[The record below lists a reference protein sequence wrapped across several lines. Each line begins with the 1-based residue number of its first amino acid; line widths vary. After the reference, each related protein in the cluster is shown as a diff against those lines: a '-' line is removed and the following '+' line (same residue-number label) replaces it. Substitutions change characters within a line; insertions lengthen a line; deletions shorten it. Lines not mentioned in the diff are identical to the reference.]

1 MEALAA
7 RARKRWQLI
16 KDRHHSRSA
25 PDNLFTDSESSP
37 WQLLISQF
45 EELMKLSGASDE
57 WQLSADADS
66 PMQAL
71 LSGHHPLGVLHA
83 NVLEVS
89 THSRLAQCRP
99 SSHHHPIPAAVIERR
114 ARAAAAAARARA
126 RASRSRSDSPR
137 C

>member
-66 PMQAL
+66 IYPKAWIDSYVDVLKNKEYSCAYGRYSFIPSAGSSRFAL
-71 LSGHHPLGVLHA
+71 ALHEIVA
-83 NVLEVS
+83 ESYFLFRRKRGKDYLNVMGFNFE
-89 THSRLAQCRP
+89 
-99 SSHHHPIPAAVIERR
+99 
-114 ARAAAAAARARA
+114 
-126 RASRSRSDSPR
+126 
-137 C
+137 